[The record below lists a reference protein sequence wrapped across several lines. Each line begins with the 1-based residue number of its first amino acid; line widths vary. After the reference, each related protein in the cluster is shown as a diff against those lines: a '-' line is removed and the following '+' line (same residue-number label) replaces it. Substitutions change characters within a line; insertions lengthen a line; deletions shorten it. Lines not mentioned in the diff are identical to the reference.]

1 MAQETERKFLVLSD
15 SYKEEVVTHARILQA
30 YLSTL
35 PERTVRIRIEDNKA
49 FLTIKGLANDTGMS
63 RYEWEKEIPV
73 NEAEEL
79 LALCEPGQ
87 IEKTRYLVPAGKHHY
102 QVDEFAGDNEG
113 LVIAEIELNQEEES
127 FEKPPWLGRE
137 VTNERRYYNAM
148 LLKKP
153 YNTW

>member
-79 LALCEPGQ
+79 RALCEPGQ

>member
-15 SYKEEVVTHARILQA
+15 SYKEEAVMHARILQA

-35 PERTVRIRIEDNKA
+35 PERMVRIRIEDNKA

-113 LVIAEIELNQEEES
+113 LVIAEIELNNEEES